1 MRVEN
6 NDVEKLAFSRLY
18 AQHFKTFT
26 LLALQYVKDVI
37 VAENIVQDAFLK
49 FWEAPFTLDNPDAIK
64 SYFGKIIINN
74 SLNHLKREKSLQRHH
89 DQIGKSITEQD
100 VYEKLYESEL
110 MIRIHR
116 EVAQLP
122 AQCRKVF
129 TMNRFDGL
137 KYREIAELLNISER
151 TVENHIAYALKAL
164 RKKLLKDDTLK
175 ADLQQYKMILLILGI
190 C

>member
-6 NDVEKLAFSRLY
+6 NDVEKLTFSRFY
-18 AQHFKTFT
+18 AQHFKIFT

-49 FWEAPFTLDNPDAIK
+49 FWEAPFTLDKPDAIK

-74 SLNHLKREKSLQRHH
+74 ALNYLKREKSLQRHH
-89 DQIGKSITEQD
+89 DEIGKNITEQD

-116 EVAQLP
+116 EIAKLP
-122 AQCRKVF
+122 AQCRRVF
-129 TMNRFDGL
+129 RMNRFEGL
-137 KYREIAELLNISER
+137 KYREISKLLNISER
-151 TVENHIAYALKAL
+151 TVENHIAYALKTL
-164 RKKLLKDDTLK
+164 RKKLLKDDLFK
-175 ADLQQYKMILLILGI
+175 ADLQQYKTVLLILGL